1 MNLRASWTR
10 AGAGLL
16 GLALGCVLAGC
27 GTPGAPLAPS
37 LNLPEPV
44 TDLTAVRAGSTVTLT
59 WTMPKRNTD
68 KLILKSAVAVRVCRE
83 EGAGPCVD
91 AGTPVMRKPAAMA
104 TFTDTLPAAEGAGDP
119 RGLKYFVELKNTR
132 GRSAG
137 LSNAATVLAGTPPG
151 PVTGLAA
158 EVRKSGVVLKWTK
171 DGEQAPVRLTRT
183 LLTAPAAKAK
193 SDLLSAPAEATE
205 QRLLIEDA
213 GEGRA
218 LDKTA
223 RFGEAYAYRAQR
235 VAQVTVGGTTL
246 ELAGAVS
253 EPVTVDVEDV
263 FPPAAP
269 TGLVAVATVGEGET
283 AIDLSWQPD
292 AEADVAGYAVYRR
305 EGDGAWM
312 RVSPREPVVGPAFH
326 DTAVQ
331 AGHSYIYA
339 VTAIDAKGHE
349 SARST
354 EAAETVPAR

>member
-1 MNLRASWTR
+1 
-10 AGAGLL
+10 
-16 GLALGCVLAGC
+16 LAVACALAGC

-44 TDLTAVRAGSTVTLT
+44 TDLAAVRAGGTVTLT

-68 KLILKSAVAVRVCRE
+68 KTILKGDVLVRVCRSE
-83 EGAGPCVD
+83 AKVVPAGGCAD
-91 AGTPVMRKPAAMA
+91 AGLPVMEKPAAAA
-104 TFTDTLPAAEGAGDP
+104 TFTDTLPAAESSGDP
-119 RGLKYFVELKNTR
+119 RALRYFVELKNAR

-151 PVTGLAA
+151 AVTGLAA
-158 EVRKSGVVLKWTK
+158 EVRKSGVVLTWTK
-171 DGEQAPVRLTRT
+171 DGEQTPVRLLRT
-183 LLTAPAAKAK
+183 LLTPAVAKPKASKGLLGAPEERV
-193 SDLLSAPAEATE
+193 DQT
-205 QRLLIEDA
+205 LLIEDA

-223 RFGEAYAYRAQR
+223 RFGETYAYRAQR
-235 VAQVTVGGTTL
+235 VAQVTVDGATL
-246 ELAGAVS
+246 ELPGAVS

-263 FPPAAP
+263 FPPAVP
-269 TGLVAVATVGEGET
+269 SGLVAVATVGAGET

-312 RVSPREPVVGPAFH
+312 RVSGAAPVVGPAFH
-326 DTAVQ
+326 DTNVQ
-331 AGHSYIYA
+331 AGHQYTYA

-349 SARST
+349 SARSA
-354 EAAETVPAR
+354 EASETVPNH

>member
-1 MNLRASWTR
+1 MNLRLSWM
-10 AGAGLL
+10 GAAL
-16 GLALGCVLAGC
+16 GLALGLAGC

-44 TDLTAVRAGSTVTLT
+44 TDLSAVRAGGTVTLT

-68 KLILKSAVAVRVCRE
+68 KLILKNEIAVRVCRK
-83 EGAGPCVD
+83 EGSGPCVD

-119 RGLKYFVELKNTR
+119 RGLKYFVELKNAR

-137 LSNAATVLAGTPPG
+137 MSNAALVLAGAPPE
-151 PVTGLAA
+151 PVAGLKA
-158 EVRKSGVVLKWTK
+158 EVRKSGVVLRWAS
-171 DGEQAPVRLTRT
+171 DGEHAPVRLVRT
-183 LLTAPAAKAK
+183 LLTPPVKHKEAV
-193 SDLLSAPAEATE
+193 LGAPAEPVE
-205 QRLLIEDA
+205 QTLRVDDVDEA
-213 GEGRA
+213 RA

-223 RFGEAYAYRAQR
+223 RFGETYAYRAQR
-235 VAQVTVGGTTL
+235 VALVTVDGTTL
-246 ELAGAVS
+246 ELPGALS

-263 FPPAAP
+263 FPPAVP

-312 RVSPREPVVGPAFH
+312 RVSRRGSGGGAGVSRCAGAGGAFVYLRG
-326 DTAVQ
+326 D
-331 AGHSYIYA
+331 G
-339 VTAIDAKGHE
+339 D
-349 SARST
+349 
-354 EAAETVPAR
+354 